1 MKHCSLLALFLLAA
15 APLVSAQDKV
25 EVFGGYS
32 YLHASIQVGQS
43 PCGVCNLVG
52 PPVAQRTNL
61 NGWEFSGQYKFLPF
75 LGVVADFNGNYGTL
89 DNEGARIHTFLFGPQ
104 VSLPARVSP
113 FAHALFG
120 VAKES
125 QDPIPL
131 PPACPVGIPA
141 CGMFYSLGPDRSVAT
156 ALGAGIDVKLVPFV
170 KLRLV
175 QIDYVRTELHGVTQ
189 NQPRVSAGVVLHF

>member
-1 MKHCSLLALFLLAA
+1 MKRYSLLALLILFA
-15 APLVSAQDKV
+15 APFVAAQDKV
-25 EVFGGYS
+25 EIFGGYS

-43 PCGVCNLVG
+43 PCGVCGLTG
-52 PPVAQRTNL
+52 PPVAQHTNL

-89 DNEGARIHTFLFGPQ
+89 DNEGARVHTFLFGPQ

-141 CGMFYSLGPDRSVAT
+141 CGTFYSLGPDRSVAT
-156 ALGAGIDVKLVPFV
+156 ALGAGIDVKLVPFI

-175 QIDYVRTELHGVTQ
+175 QIDYLRTQLHGVTQ
-189 NQPRVSAGVVLHF
+189 NQPRVSAGVVFHF